1 MVSSA
6 PTKKNAVTSI
16 SKQSQID
23 ALNNQLQFSKVE
35 LSAQVD
41 LLNVIMETNVFG
53 NDVRNVAPTQAAVLK
68 AIEENN

>member
-53 NDVRNVAPTQAAVLK
+53 NDVKSVAPTQAAALK
-68 AIEENN
+68 AIEENK